1 VGAEEIYEEVN
12 NDALWIISTATE
24 SRDAL
29 TNLGEFGLRHETREY
44 TACTDLDILFRS
56 RS

>member
-1 VGAEEIYEEVN
+1 MGAEEIYEEVN
-12 NDALWIISTATE
+12 NDALWIVSTATE

-44 TACTDLDILFRS
+44 TGCTNLDILFRS